1 MLNTSLLFFAIG
13 VTFSDGSIT
22 HKINIYCVGILNDG
36 HYYAGGET
44 LADGN
49 NDLPIAYKHGFGNN
63 EGAFFI
69 TVEVMVGERAFHTV
83 GAVKVVVHNVY
94 GFAHRIGQ
102 AEYPVFARFKVGIG
116 YRQQH
121 GVKISRWLH
130 SRHYPLIAT
139 SGRHMMSTVR
149 KV

>member
-13 VTFSDGSIT
+13 ITFSDGIIT
-22 HKINIYCVGILNDG
+22 HEINIYCVGILNDG

-69 TVEVMVGERAFHTV
+69 TVEVMVGKRAFHTV
-83 GAVKVVVHNVY
+83 GAVKVVVHYVY
-94 GFAHRIGQ
+94 GFAHRIRQ
-102 AEYPVFARFKVGIG
+102 AEYPVFARFKVGIC

-121 GVKISRWLH
+121 GVKISRWL
-130 SRHYPLIAT
+130 HYPLIAT